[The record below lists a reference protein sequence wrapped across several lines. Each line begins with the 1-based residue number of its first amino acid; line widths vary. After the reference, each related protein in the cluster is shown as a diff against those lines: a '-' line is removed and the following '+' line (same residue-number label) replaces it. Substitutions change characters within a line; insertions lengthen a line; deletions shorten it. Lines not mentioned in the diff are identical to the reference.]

1 MGFVDLLMDAAKIAR
16 SFTARVKF
24 TLAMAGLALL
34 AVACSTGAA
43 PPTPVRPTPGPA
55 AVGALTV
62 VLMNHGGEMEGH
74 TPRGF
79 QGQGTGLFAGDNL
92 NPSFPNGDGVQIF
105 LTFDLED
112 LPAGDVL
119 SATLRS
125 ENFHL
130 QGSPLEDLGPLR
142 AQEVRYDRFSSALWN
157 LSPLAGG
164 HTCTFAIE
172 ESEEFQCDV
181 TDVVRRSVQDGY
193 MYAQLRLRLEKA
205 GDGDGSSDLVAF
217 YKTNSNTNEPGIF
230 EVEITLAQ

>member
-16 SFTARVKF
+16 SFTARFKF

-105 LTFDLED
+105 LTFDLEG

-130 QGSPLEDLGPLR
+130 RGSPLEDLGPLR

-164 HTCTFAIE
+164 HTCTFATKK
-172 ESEEFQCDV
+172 SNEFQCDV

-205 GDGDGSSDLVAF
+205 GDGDGETDLVAF

-230 EVEITLAQ
+230 EVEITLTQ

>member
-16 SFTARVKF
+16 SYTARFKF
-24 TLAMAGLALL
+24 TLVMAGLALL
-34 AVACSTGAA
+34 TVACSTGAA
-43 PPTPVRPTPGPA
+43 PPTPVSPTPGPA

-164 HTCTFAIE
+164 HTCTFATKK
-172 ESEEFQCDV
+172 SNEFQCDV

-205 GDGDGSSDLVAF
+205 GDGDGETDVPA
-217 YKTNSNTNEPGIF
+217 
-230 EVEITLAQ
+230 A